1 MDIVRVQVVG
11 LSGADDP
18 TILAWAAQ
26 EQRVLLTHDVTTV
39 THYAYE
45 RTGRGEH
52 MPGVVEVTRD
62 LAIGLAIED
71 IVLIAECSVDGEYE
85 GRIIYLPL

>member
-1 MDIVRVQVVG
+1 
-11 LSGADDP
+11 
-18 TILAWAAQ
+18 
-26 EQRVLLTHDVTTV
+26 
-39 THYAYE
+39 
-45 RTGRGEH
+45 